1 MTIVPFQPEHLTA
14 IRLQPAQIA
23 LQPTL
28 MQSGYGPALQAA
40 GPCYSALVDDEVIA
54 CAGFYPQWEGRAIV
68 WALIS
73 ASAGR
78 HFFALHKAVLRG
90 FKLQGF
96 RRLETAVV
104 VGFTEGE
111 RWARMLGFE
120 LEGRMRGYMPDGTD
134 CDLYARIS

>member
-1 MTIVPFQPEHLTA
+1 MTIVPFEPEHLAA
-14 IRLQPAQIA
+14 IHLQPAQIS

-28 MQSGYGPALQAA
+28 MQPEYGPALQAA
-40 GPCYSALVDDEVIA
+40 GPCYSAMVDDQVIA

-78 HFFALHKAVLRG
+78 HFFALHKAVLRTFNAHG
-90 FKLQGF
+90 Y

-104 VGFTEGE
+104 VGFVEGE
-111 RWARMLGFE
+111 RWARMLGFIC
-120 LEGRMRGYMPDGTD
+120 EGRMRGYMPDGTD
-134 CDLYARIS
+134 CDLYARVT